1 MVQLVGGKGRYHSAI
16 KKNNILIHST
26 TWMNPKHIV
35 KKRSKIQKATFCR
48 IPFICYSGKGKT
60 KRKGEEISGCKE
72 LGIGERLT
80 TKRHHMGRVC
90 VCVCVCWGGWVI
102 KLLFIWIVV
111 MVTQLYT
118 FFNLRTL
125 HEKEWILLYEKL
137 ETNLLKSKL
146 ALFTQLA
153 SLF

>member
-1 MVQLVGGKGRYHSAI
+1 
-16 KKNNILIHST
+16 
-26 TWMNPKHIV
+26 
-35 KKRSKIQKATFCR
+35 
-48 IPFICYSGKGKT
+48 
-60 KRKGEEISGCKE
+60 
-72 LGIGERLT
+72 
-80 TKRHHMGRVC
+80 MGRVC

-102 KLLFIWIVV
+102 ELLFIWIVV

-125 HEKEWILLYEKL
+125 HEKERILLYEKL